1 MKKFT
6 LIELL
11 VVIAIIAILA
21 AMLLPA
27 LSAARERAK
36 ASNCTSNVRQITQA
50 MLAYAMDNDECIQ
63 PYWYTGKSVFETNK
77 VFWQETL
84 EPYLGSS
91 AKEIKNTGAGTVGN
105 NVFYCPSCVKLN
117 TSSSVSYG
125 HNGSFSGSGPAED
138 NAANKVR
145 YTLKAVKNPSN
156 TFLLLDIG
164 DDSSSFP
171 KGAMAGK
178 VQVLPYGARLTRG
191 NQNECV
197 AYPHS
202 NGMNVGMVDGH
213 VEHCNMPANGK
224 VPEFEGVKANDTT
237 WNVLF

>member
-91 AKEIKNTGAGTVGN
+91 AKEIKNTGAGAVGN
-105 NVFYCPSCVKLN
+105 NGFAVPV
-117 TSSSVSYG
+117 
-125 HNGSFSGSGPAED
+125 SGSYLRHALRRREPAHPSGH
-138 NAANKVR
+138 ANR
-145 YTLKAVKNPSN
+145 FQSHGRALYPGRAFHRPAPAGQRKADCYAVS
-156 TFLLLDIG
+156 
-164 DDSSSFP
+164 
-171 KGAMAGK
+171 
-178 VQVLPYGARLTRG
+178 
-191 NQNECV
+191 
-197 AYPHS
+197 
-202 NGMNVGMVDGH
+202 
-213 VEHCNMPANGK
+213 
-224 VPEFEGVKANDTT
+224 
-237 WNVLF
+237 